1 MGAAPQHGSTTVK
14 VSVGTRERIRSFGGA
29 THEETITEALDAL
42 EAVRFWNQA
51 EAAAAWRD
59 RLAPAE
65 RERLAARDARVD
77 GALED
82 IG

>member
-1 MGAAPQHGSTTVK
+1 MGPDPQRHPTTVK

-42 EAVRFWNQA
+42 EAVRFWSRA
-51 EAAAAWRD
+51 EEAAAWRD
-59 RLAPAE
+59 RLVPAE